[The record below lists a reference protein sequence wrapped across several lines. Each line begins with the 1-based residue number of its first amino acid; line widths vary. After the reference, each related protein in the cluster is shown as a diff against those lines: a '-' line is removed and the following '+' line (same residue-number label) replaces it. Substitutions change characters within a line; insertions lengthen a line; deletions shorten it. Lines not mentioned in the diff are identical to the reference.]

1 MNNKGTDI
9 WCHICDSITE
19 DDDYNMVDPVNT
31 KTYEQ
36 GSGGQSTDFV
46 FMTPYKKISEQ
57 GLALVEKAFVKIAAE
72 VATGNSVDEIR
83 VTPLTYHFFKQE
95 TLDAF
100 LSRLHDLIEDSGL

>member
-36 GSGGQSTDFV
+36 GSGGQSTEFA

-72 VATGNSVDEIR
+72 VATGNSVGEIR

>member
-9 WCHICDSITE
+9 WCHICDAITE
-19 DDDYNMVDPVNT
+19 DDNHNMVDPVNT
-31 KTYEQ
+31 KTYVQ
-36 GSGGQSTDFV
+36 GSVVQSTEFA

-57 GLALVEKAFVKIAAE
+57 GLSTVEKAFIKIAAE

-83 VTPLTYHFFKQE
+83 VTPLAYHVFKQE

>member
-9 WCHICDSITE
+9 WCHICDAITE
-19 DDDYNMVDPVNT
+19 DTDRSMVDLGNT
-31 KTYEQ
+31 VSSSSE
-36 GSGGQSTDFV
+36 GGTTTEFA
-46 FMTPYKKISEQ
+46 FMTPYKQISEQ
-57 GLALVEKAFVKIAAE
+57 GLTVIEKAFVKIAAE
-72 VATGNSVDEIR
+72 ASVGTSVDEIR